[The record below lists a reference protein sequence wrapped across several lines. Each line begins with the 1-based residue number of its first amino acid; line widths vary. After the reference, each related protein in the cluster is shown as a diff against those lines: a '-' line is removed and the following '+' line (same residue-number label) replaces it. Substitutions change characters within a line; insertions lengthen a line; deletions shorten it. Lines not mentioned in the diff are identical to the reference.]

1 MCLIGQPYFLPG
13 AEPHIINLCFKGFQ
27 RGEFPMK
34 TVTIT
39 TKDGKSYSESMDC
52 HSGHP
57 RNMMSHGE
65 FCDRFRI
72 AAALKTFGSRKL
84 VISTPYSDSVNQ
96 AEKAFLEA
104 GSFEVLDIRG
114 LGYTDPN
121 CMPRATVADM
131 YRLTK
136 ELLRPEADTV
146 FVSCTG
152 IQVMDGIQTP
162 AALRFSQC
170 PHCRP
175 PPTAEPPF

>member
-1 MCLIGQPYFLPG
+1 MGLWKAIYAFDKEKCP

-52 HSGHP
+52 HPGHP
-57 RNMMSHGE
+57 RNMMSDGE

-96 AEKAFLEA
+96 AEKRFWKPAASRFWTFEA
-104 GSFEVLDIRG
+104 WATLIQTACPAPQWRIC
-114 LGYTDPN
+114 TDSQKSSSA
-121 CMPRATVADM
+121 R
-131 YRLTK
+131 RLTQY
-136 ELLRPEADTV
+136 L
-146 FVSCTG
+146 
-152 IQVMDGIQTP
+152 
-162 AALRFSQC
+162 
-170 PHCRP
+170 
-175 PPTAEPPF
+175 